1 MQRACFM
8 AGESAERT
16 WRHVI
21 PNLQDDTDV
30 VIHELLGREGG
41 GPDYTWQAEVD
52 ALRAELVTG
61 GPAHLVGFSAGA
73 TLALA
78 LVAAEPQLALSLV
91 AVEPAWSFL
100 APTSLEVA
108 YWQAFARLLELP
120 ASSARDAFRRLIV
133 AEDTPVPPIRPDL
146 AERERERGANGAPSP
161 LRTLTLAMQAH
172 RIDPTSF
179 GRFRGVAVFVVGGR
193 SHPMWIDQAGS
204 LAAAFP
210 RGRIVVFPER
220 HHLDPP
226 QRTEVDAVTELL
238 RSTWASSPAA

>member
-21 PNLQDDTDV
+21 PNLRDDTDV

-41 GPDYTWQAEVD
+41 GPEYTWQAEVD
-52 ALRAELVTG
+52 ALRAELAPG

-78 LVAAEPQLALSLV
+78 LVAAEPELALSLV

-146 AERERERGANGAPSP
+146 AERERERGVHGAPSP

-179 GRFRGVAVFVVGGR
+179 GRFPGVAVFVVGGR
-193 SHPMWIDQAGS
+193 SHAMWMDQAAS

-210 RGRIVVFPER
+210 LGRVVVFPER

-238 RSTWASSPAA
+238 RSTWASPPAA